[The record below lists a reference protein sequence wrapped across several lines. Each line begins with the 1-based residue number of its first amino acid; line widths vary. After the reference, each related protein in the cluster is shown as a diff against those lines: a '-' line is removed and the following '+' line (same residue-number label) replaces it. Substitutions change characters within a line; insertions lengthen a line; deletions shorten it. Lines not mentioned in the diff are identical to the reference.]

1 MFVRRQ
7 QSGSFR
13 VPSVFVPN
21 RLSNEV
27 LGKSK
32 QPFQQ
37 VTRSLLTEREN
48 LPGVNIESWSL
59 SMQWKNV
66 VYSMRGKS
74 CGVFCFC
81 LGPREGGQI
90 CLLAVQNFVRSCR
103 HWHTMLI
110 TEVQI
115 EGAICMN
122 TSGFF
127 HFHKNLCSGH
137 LRVAEFSDHRTNC
150 LIHLLVKLFHFPE
163 VLALVVGAEYVKS
176 VCFCWVGRKYLNRPP
191 AMFVRAQKVKNETP

>member
-48 LPGVNIESWSL
+48 LPGVNIES
-59 SMQWKNV
+59 
-66 VYSMRGKS
+66 
-74 CGVFCFC
+74 
-81 LGPREGGQI
+81 
-90 CLLAVQNFVRSCR
+90 
-103 HWHTMLI
+103 
-110 TEVQI
+110 
-115 EGAICMN
+115 
-122 TSGFF
+122 
-127 HFHKNLCSGH
+127 
-137 LRVAEFSDHRTNC
+137 
-150 LIHLLVKLFHFPE
+150 
-163 VLALVVGAEYVKS
+163 
-176 VCFCWVGRKYLNRPP
+176 
-191 AMFVRAQKVKNETP
+191 